1 VALSTER
8 HYIVRISNHA
18 TDSSFRFSRKKLEQ
32 ECSMME
38 WISSVTTIP
47 IPKAYTCDL
56 ISEPPF
62 MISEKC
68 DGDTVTDVFGLL
80 SEEAKVRTFYDS
92 KMRGLN
98 EVLVTSYVQSILM
111 HLLPFKC
118 SEYGHQKRS
127 GV

>member
-1 VALSTER
+1 
-8 HYIVRISNHA
+8 
-18 TDSSFRFSRKKLEQ
+18 
-32 ECSMME
+32 
-38 WISSVTTIP
+38 
-47 IPKAYTCDL
+47 
-56 ISEPPF
+56 